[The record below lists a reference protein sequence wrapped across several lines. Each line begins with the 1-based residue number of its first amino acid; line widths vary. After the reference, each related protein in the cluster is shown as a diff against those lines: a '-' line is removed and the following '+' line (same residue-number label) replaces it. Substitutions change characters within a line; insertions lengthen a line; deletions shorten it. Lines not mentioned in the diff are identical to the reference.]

1 VSENQNFY
9 ADYFGFLLP
18 VLLPVMTDLVAF
30 FKYIRFLT
38 YGKEQPRV
46 VQTN

>member
-9 ADYFGFLLP
+9 ADYFGF
-18 VLLPVMTDLVAF
+18 LLPVMTDLVAF